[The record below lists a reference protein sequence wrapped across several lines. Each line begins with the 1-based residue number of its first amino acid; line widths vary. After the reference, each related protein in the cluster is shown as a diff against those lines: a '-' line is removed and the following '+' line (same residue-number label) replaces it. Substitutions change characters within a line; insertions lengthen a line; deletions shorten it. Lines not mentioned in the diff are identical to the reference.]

1 MIYKIY
7 TSVGFYFVAPSPPKI
22 KLKFTSEVIE
32 FCIMHEVNTY

>member
-7 TSVGFYFVAPSPPKI
+7 TSVGFYFVAPPKI

-32 FCIMHEVNTY
+32 